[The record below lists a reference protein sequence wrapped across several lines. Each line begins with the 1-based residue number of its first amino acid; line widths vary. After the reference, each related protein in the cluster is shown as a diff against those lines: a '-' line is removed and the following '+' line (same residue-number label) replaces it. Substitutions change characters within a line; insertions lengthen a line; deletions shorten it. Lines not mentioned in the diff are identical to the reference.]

1 MNQQLLAR
9 YYILLAIFVIGSVF
23 FGIIA
28 IRYIKNRNKRSSE
41 ISLIW
46 VTVIEKVLVY
56 GIPILLLFYA
66 IRFASD
72 LPYVIK
78 GDYATKTGVITEKSM
93 NDIKIDGK
101 WYSIYG
107 ECWYGEGNTATID
120 YLPHTKFAEISGVKT
135 INHKVRK
142 KNNKVL
148 VIFIYAVIA
157 NITAQIYY
165 AVKLSKKNGL
175 KKNLSFYIPQ
185 NIALIFLIVLMV
197 YII

>member
-9 YYILLAIFVIGSVF
+9 YYILLAIFVIGFVF

-28 IRYIKNRNKRSSE
+28 IRYIKNRSKRSSE

-107 ECWYGEGNTATID
+107 ECWYGEGNTVTID
-120 YLPHTKFAEISGVKT
+120 FLPHTKFAEISSVKT

-142 KNNKVL
+142 MNNK
-148 VIFIYAVIA
+148 
-157 NITAQIYY
+157 IYY
-165 AVKLSKKNGL
+165 SFQDKKQFNDNMIL
-175 KKNLSFYIPQ
+175 YSYLCYFKSAINSIKHNELFKYM
-185 NIALIFLIVLMV
+185 NTV
-197 YII
+197 Y